1 VVLCRGSLGVSAT
14 LLVAIGSCAVDFK
27 TEDANVLRAALCPPF
42 VGSRGVL
49 VSSTLDTSHAHESA
63 AAEAAR
69 MGLTEEYSTTLKNLR
84 TRTSA
89 SVSLP
94 EDFTCPEYQIVARS
108 DLAPWYGSG
117 GSGTWEDFKR
127 AYHGA
132 GIIREVSLPGYN
144 RAGDR
149 AIVEVALEC
158 GMNCGS
164 DDFIL
169 LRKVNGKWE
178 RLSVSES
185 ATS

>member
-1 VVLCRGSLGVSAT
+1 MGEFDPATGGGVWTGHRG
-14 LLVAIGSCAVDFK
+14 
-27 TEDANVLRAALCPPF
+27 
-42 VGSRGVL
+42 
-49 VSSTLDTSHAHESA
+49 
-63 AAEAAR
+63 
-69 MGLTEEYSTTLKNLR
+69 
-84 TRTSA
+84 
-89 SVSLP
+89 
-94 EDFTCPEYQIVARS
+94 
-108 DLAPWYGSG
+108 
-117 GSGTWEDFKR
+117 
-127 AYHGA
+127 HGA

-178 RLSVSES
+178 RVSVSES